1 MFGPSLGSVRDS
13 LQISRRIGN
22 LSLTG
27 WTVDDRLHPVVR
39 LVVGRGSERREAA
52 LREVL
57 DAAWALM
64 EREGVAALSL
74 RQTAGALG
82 IRPQSL
88 AHYFP
93 NKAALLDAL
102 FRDGFT
108 DLGAR
113 LARVGSS
120 DEPVERLV
128 AAVQALLEFCVA
140 SPARYHLMLQRTVPG
155 FTPTAIS
162 HEVALGALGSLLERL
177 RAAGVTESA
186 DVDVFR
192 GLVNGLAAEQIA
204 NDPGGRR
211 FISRAEYAVRVFLAG
226 IKAPSIEDR

>member
-1 MFGPSLGSVRDS
+1 MAS
-13 LQISRRIGN
+13 
-22 LSLTG
+22 
-27 WTVDDRLHPVVR
+27 
-39 LVVGRGSERREAA
+39 VVGRGSERREAA

-57 DAAWALM
+57 DAAWVLM

-74 RQTAGALG
+74 RQTAGLLG

-102 FRDGFT
+102 FKDGFT

-113 LARVGSS
+113 LAGAGSS

-128 AAVQALLEFCVA
+128 AAVQTLLEFCAA

-155 FTPTAIS
+155 FTPTATS

-177 RAAGVTESA
+177 KAAGVTEPA

-192 GLVNGLAAEQIA
+192 GMVNGLAAEQIA

-211 FISRAEYAVRVFLAG
+211 FISRAEHAVSVFLAG
-226 IKAPSIEDR
+226 IKATSAEEH

>member
-1 MFGPSLGSVRDS
+1 MAG
-13 LQISRRIGN
+13 
-22 LSLTG
+22 T
-27 WTVDDRLHPVVR
+27 
-39 LVVGRGSERREAA
+39 VVGRGSERREAA
-52 LREVL
+52 VREVL

-74 RQTAGALG
+74 RQTAGSLG

-113 LARVGSS
+113 LADAGSS
-120 DEPVERLV
+120 DEAIERLV
-128 AAVQALLEFCVA
+128 AAVQTLLEFCAA

-155 FTPTAIS
+155 FTPTAIA
-162 HEVALGALGSLLERL
+162 HEVALGALGTLLERL
-177 RAAGVTESA
+177 RAAGVTEPA

-192 GLVNGLAAEQIA
+192 ALVNGLAAEQIA

-211 FISRAEYAVRVFLAG
+211 FVSRAEHAVSVFLAG
-226 IKAPSIEDR
+226 VQATSIEDH

>member
-1 MFGPSLGSVRDS
+1 MASSVLGNRT
-13 LQISRRIGN
+13 QRRK
-22 LSLTG
+22 
-27 WTVDDRLHPVVR
+27 
-39 LVVGRGSERREAA
+39 AA

-74 RQTAGALG
+74 RELARTLG

-93 NKAALLDAL
+93 TKAALLDAL
-102 FRDGFT
+102 FRDGFS
-108 DLGAR
+108 DLSDR
-113 LARVGSS
+113 LQPAGGN
-120 DEPVERLV
+120 DAPADALI
-128 AAVQALLEFCVA
+128 AAVRTVLAFCVA

-155 FTPTAIS
+155 FTPTQES
-162 HEVALGALGSLLERL
+162 HQVALTALSRLLDRL
-177 RAAGVTESA
+177 AAAGVTSPA

-211 FISRAEYAVRVFLAG
+211 FIDQAGHAVNLFLAG
-226 IKAPSIEDR
+226 VAATSANQADK

>member
-1 MFGPSLGSVRDS
+1 MASSVLGNRT
-13 LQISRRIGN
+13 QRRK
-22 LSLTG
+22 
-27 WTVDDRLHPVVR
+27 
-39 LVVGRGSERREAA
+39 AA

-74 RQTAGALG
+74 RELARTLG

-93 NKAALLDAL
+93 TKAALLDAL
-102 FRDGFT
+102 FRDGFS
-108 DLGAR
+108 DLSDR
-113 LARVGSS
+113 LQLAGGN
-120 DEPVERLV
+120 DAPAEALT
-128 AAVQALLEFCVA
+128 AAVRAVLAFCVA

-155 FTPTAIS
+155 FTPTQES
-162 HEVALGALGSLLERL
+162 HEVALTALRLLLDRL
-177 RAAGVTESA
+177 AAAGVRNPA

-211 FISRAEYAVRVFLAG
+211 FIDQADHAVELFLAG
-226 IKAPSIEDR
+226 AAATSANQTDK

>member
-1 MFGPSLGSVRDS
+1 MAKS
-13 LQISRRIGN
+13 
-22 LSLTG
+22 
-27 WTVDDRLHPVVR
+27 
-39 LVVGRGSERREAA
+39 VVGRGLERHQTAV
-52 LREVL
+52 REVL
-57 DAAWALM
+57 DAAWTLL

-74 RQTAGALG
+74 RQTAGSLG

-108 DLGAR
+108 DLAAR
-113 LARVGSS
+113 LADTGSS
-120 DEPVERLV
+120 GEPVERLV
-128 AAVQALLEFCVA
+128 AAVDTLLQFCAA

-155 FTPTAIS
+155 YTPTAKS
-162 HEVALGALGSLLERL
+162 HEIALGALGSLLERL
-177 RAAGVTESA
+177 AAAGVTEPE

-211 FISRAEYAVRVFLAG
+211 FISRAEHAVRVFLAG
-226 IKAPSIEDR
+226 IKATSTENH

>member
-1 MFGPSLGSVRDS
+1 MAGSVLGNRT
-13 LQISRRIGN
+13 QRRK
-22 LSLTG
+22 
-27 WTVDDRLHPVVR
+27 
-39 LVVGRGSERREAA
+39 AA

-57 DAAWALM
+57 DGAWALM

-74 RQTAGALG
+74 RELARTLG

-93 NKAALLDAL
+93 TKAALLDAL
-102 FRDGFT
+102 FRDGFS
-108 DLGAR
+108 DLSDR
-113 LARVGSS
+113 LQPAGGNE
-120 DEPVERLV
+120 DPADALI
-128 AAVQALLEFCVA
+128 AAVRAVLAFCAA

-155 FTPTAIS
+155 FTPTPES
-162 HEVALGALGSLLERL
+162 HEVALTALRLLLDRL
-177 RAAGVTESA
+177 AAAGVRDPA

-211 FISRAEYAVRVFLAG
+211 FIDRAGHAVELFLAG
-226 IKAPSIEDR
+226 AAPASANQTGKEEEPVLWASPGCTTYG